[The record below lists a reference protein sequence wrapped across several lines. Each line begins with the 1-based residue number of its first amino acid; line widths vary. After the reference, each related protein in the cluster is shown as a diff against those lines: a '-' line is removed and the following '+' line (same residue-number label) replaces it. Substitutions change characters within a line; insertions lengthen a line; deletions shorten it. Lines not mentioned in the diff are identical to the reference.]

1 MSDYYTAWE
10 RLLGAISTGTGK
22 KSPTINDAEGLT
34 IEQQL
39 QVAQTVALI
48 SISQELSALNPRN
61 YSGPDEGDAKKRP
74 PRRIR

>member
-10 RLLGAISTGTGK
+10 RLLGAISAGTGIQ
-22 KSPTINDAEGLT
+22 SPTIDDAKDMT

-61 YSGPDEGDAKKRP
+61 YSGPNDD
-74 PRRIR
+74 